1 MQSLEADIAIVG
13 LGPAGASV
21 LKYLF
26 NLTHEALDSSKII
39 AIDRRKTIGIP
50 VSCGELMPTVSAMR
64 RLTPDV
70 VDPEEVYSVA
80 SKYQTVQHQKIT
92 FVAPNCQSVSTPFD
106 SFGMDRASWN
116 QDLVSSAEDEGV
128 RVYRNTRA
136 IRFDGKELTLRQGA
150 TVSKIKARVFVA
162 ADGVNSLFSRDQ
174 QHQEIVWCRQHVVE
188 GLGSNFDPSNVLMFF
203 GTDYAPGA
211 YAWIIPKSNEAA
223 NVGLGVRR
231 EYLPPNTT
239 PKTIIDNL
247 WKHPLAK
254 QVLEGGRIISS
265 VSASVPVGLPSK
277 STAKDRVIFVGDSAS
292 QIISHVGA
300 GIPPAMVAGREAA
313 KAILAH
319 LRNDEPLQAY
329 DQAWRR
335 QLLSPM
341 KTSYRLRR
349 IWDKISA
356 TDSRLQWYLKRLNAR
371 DLESVV
377 HVKVPLKLR
386 MGSALIPLANIVVR

>member
-1 MQSLEADIAIVG
+1 MG

-21 LKYLF
+21 LKYLLI
-26 NLTHEALDSSKII
+26 LTHEALDTNKIV
-39 AIDRRKTIGIP
+39 AIDRRKTIGLP

-64 RLTPDV
+64 RLTPQV
-70 VDPEEVYSVA
+70 IDPEEAYSVER
-80 SKYQTVQHQKIT
+80 KYQTVQHQKIT
-92 FVAPNCQSVSTPFD
+92 FVAPNNWSVSTPFD
-106 SFGMDRASWN
+106 AFGMDRASWN
-116 QDLVSSAEDEGV
+116 QDIVTSAEDEGV
-128 RVYRNTRA
+128 QVHRNTRA
-136 IRFDGKELTLRQGA
+136 IRFNGTELTVRQGA
-150 TVSKIKARVFVA
+150 TVSKVKARVIVA
-162 ADGVNSLFSRDQ
+162 ADGVNSLFCRDQ
-174 QHQEIVWCRQHVVE
+174 RHQEIVWCRQHVVE
-188 GLGSNFDPSNVLMFF
+188 GLSSVYDPKNVLMFF
-203 GTDYAPGA
+203 GANYAPGA
-211 YAWIIPKSNEAA
+211 YAWIIPKSNDAA

-231 EYLPPNTT
+231 EYLAPNNT

-265 VSASVPVGLPSK
+265 VSASVPVGLPSRF
-277 STAKDRVIFVGDSAS
+277 TVKDRVIYVGDSAS
-292 QIISHVGA
+292 QVISHVGA

-313 KAILAH
+313 KAIIAH

-329 DQAWRR
+329 EQAWRK

-341 KTSYRLRR
+341 KKSYQLRR

-356 TDSRLQWYLKRLNAR
+356 TDSRMQWYLRRLNER

-386 MGSALIPLANIVVR
+386 LGSTLIPLANFIVR